1 MDSTTQNLVNAA
13 ISSAAQ
19 SALSEKREGINLLN
33 QELNKQNERIS
44 DTSDRLGNAQ
54 IQNIQLINQLNS
66 IQRELNTE
74 KEKNKKLKQ
83 EVEIL
88 HQLLCKPLGVIAEN
102 NDNFKKNYEEQM
114 EKMADWMVSQKAFK
128 ELAIEFGLEKGLK
141 LEGIIQMGNKKELD
155 VLNDKHDPSHNTNV
169 GDSTI
174 IGPRR
179 NNLIAKIK

>member
-1 MDSTTQNLVNAA
+1 MDSTTQNLVNSA

-19 SALSEKREGINLLN
+19 SALSEKRDGIHLLN
-33 QELNKQNERIS
+33 NQVNELQN
-44 DTSDRLGNAQ
+44 NY
-54 IQNIQLINQLNS
+54 NS
-66 IQRELNTE
+66 IQAKNNSLNSQINQQDE
-74 KEKNKKLKQ
+74 KIKKLEQ
-83 EVEIL
+83 QVEYYR
-88 HQLLCKPLGVIAEN
+88 QLLCKPLGVIAEN

-114 EKMADWMVSQKAFK
+114 ETMADWMVSQKAFK

>member
-1 MDSTTQNLVNAA
+1 MDSTTQNLVNSA

-19 SALSEKREGINLLN
+19 SALSEKRDGIHLLN
-33 QELNKQNERIS
+33 NQVNELQN
-44 DTSDRLGNAQ
+44 NY
-54 IQNIQLINQLNS
+54 NS
-66 IQRELNTE
+66 IQAKNNSLNSQINQQDE
-74 KEKNKKLKQ
+74 KIKKLEQ
-83 EVEIL
+83 QVEYYR
-88 HQLLCKPLGVIAEN
+88 QLLCKPLGAIAEN

-114 EKMADWMVSQKAFK
+114 ETMADWMVSQKAFK

>member
-1 MDSTTQNLVNAA
+1 MDSTTQNLVNSA

-19 SALSEKREGINLLN
+19 SALSEKRDGIHLLN
-33 QELNKQNERIS
+33 NQVNELQN
-44 DTSDRLGNAQ
+44 NY
-54 IQNIQLINQLNS
+54 NS
-66 IQRELNTE
+66 IQAKNNSLNGQINQQAE
-74 KEKNKKLKQ
+74 KIKKLEQ
-83 EVEIL
+83 QVEYYR
-88 HQLLCKPLGVIAEN
+88 QLLCKPLSAIAEN

-114 EKMADWMVSQKAFK
+114 ETMADWMVSQKAFK

-155 VLNDKHDPSHNTNV
+155 VLNNKHDPSHNTNV

>member
-1 MDSTTQNLVNAA
+1 MS
-13 ISSAAQ
+13 I
-19 SALSEKREGINLLN
+19 EKTFKNVIDGQRI
-33 QELNKQNERIS
+33 ELNSLQRENNKLLEQGLNTTNKRNSEIG
-44 DTSDRLGNAQ
+44 DKLGNAQ

-114 EKMADWMVSQKAFK
+114 ETMADWMVSQKAFK
-128 ELAIEFGLEKGLK
+128 ELAIEFGLEKSLK

-179 NNLIAKIK
+179 NKLIAKIK

>member
-1 MDSTTQNLVNAA
+1 MGLINDALKGQIAQTNLEIITA
-13 ISSAAQ
+13 
-19 SALSEKREGINLLN
+19 KTDGINILN
-33 QELNKQNERIS
+33 QGLNETNKRNSEIGEK
-44 DTSDRLGNAQ
+44 LGSAQ

-83 EVEIL
+83 EVEIYR
-88 HQLLCKPLGVIAEN
+88 QLLCKPLSAIAEN

-114 EKMADWMVSQKAFK
+114 QIMADWMVSQKAFK

>member
-1 MDSTTQNLVNAA
+1 MS
-13 ISSAAQ
+13 I
-19 SALSEKREGINLLN
+19 EKTFKNVIDGQRI
-33 QELNKQNERIS
+33 ELNSLQRENNKLLEQGLNATNKRNSEIG
-44 DTSDRLGNAQ
+44 DKLGSAQ

-66 IQRELNTE
+66 TQRELNTE

-83 EVEIL
+83 EIEVYR
-88 HQLLCKPLGVIAEN
+88 QLLCKPLGVIAEN
-102 NDNFKKNYEEQM
+102 SDNFKKNYEELMQI
-114 EKMADWMVSQKAFK
+114 MADWMVSQKAFK